1 MDFQEA
7 IVVSFCALMVV
18 LVFASNQYVMVL
30 NDQSKYFLGI
40 DAVNHITTITNKTQN
55 YQPLSIAVLSLLIN
69 PNRPEF
75 FYFIHVFLLFV
86 VIPLLLFRV
95 SKHFFA
101 PIVYFS
107 SYFVWLSDNNAT
119 LPQTIVV
126 VFLLAMFLVK
136 NNYLRLVIVFL
147 SFGVHF
153 YAWVFLLG
161 WFFILNFKEVS
172 NRFWFLIPCAT
183 PKTALSFV
191 KPELKEKVA
200 IPLVQATNANVLNLL
215 TRIAFLP
222 LWIFMLQGLWA
233 KENREWLILGIF
245 ILGAGIFSG
254 IGGNLRI
261 LSLFVFPFAIGVT
274 HSFKNSNPF
283 LQKMIIFFVVIQFV
297 GNFVSWVERKNIL
310 FCDLIVNNYGGF
322 ADKTFGG

>member
-7 IVVSFCALMVV
+7 LVISFCALMVV
-18 LVFASNQYVMVL
+18 LVFASNQYIMVL
-30 NDQSKYFLGI
+30 NQENKYFLGV
-40 DAVNHITTITNKTQN
+40 DAVNHISTIINQTQN

-119 LPQTIVV
+119 LPQTVVV

-147 SFGVHF
+147 SFGIHF
-153 YAWVFLLG
+153 YAWVFLLA

-172 NRFWFLIPCAT
+172 NRFWLLIPCAT

-191 KPELKEKVA
+191 APELKQKVSA
-200 IPLVQATNANVLNLL
+200 PFVQATNGTLLNLFS
-215 TRIAFLP
+215 RIAFLP
-222 LWIFMLQGLWA
+222 LWLFMLQGLFA
-233 KENREWLILGIF
+233 KENREWLLLGVF
-245 ILGAGIFSG
+245 ILAAGIFSG

-274 HSFKNSNPF
+274 HSFKNASPMVQKVIILFVAMQF
-283 LQKMIIFFVVIQFV
+283 L
-297 GNFVSWVERKNIL
+297 GNFVSWIERKNIL
-310 FCDLIVNNYGGF
+310 FCDLIVHNYNGF
-322 ADKTFGG
+322 ADKT